1 MTIRRMVVK
10 DLLLNTVL
18 TAKHHLGLLLFL
30 SHRKEQTNDVT
41 VYYNKRRNGYLCD
54 FFLEAIHFVRFLM
67 HTKEEK
73 CIEIQMKFAGV
84 SCRI

>member
-1 MTIRRMVVK
+1 MTICRMVVK

-41 VYYNKRRNGYLCD
+41 VYYNKRLTVIYAIS
-54 FFLEAIHFVRFLM
+54 FLEAIHFVRFLM